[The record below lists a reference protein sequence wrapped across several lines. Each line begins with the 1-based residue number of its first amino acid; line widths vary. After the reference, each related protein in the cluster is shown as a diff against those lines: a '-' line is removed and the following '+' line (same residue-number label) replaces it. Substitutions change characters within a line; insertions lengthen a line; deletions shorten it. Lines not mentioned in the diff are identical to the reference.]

1 MGGVGLVVAVV
12 VAVGSHFVFGVVV
25 GDLTWV
31 LAGKEYGGLVVH
43 VKQLA
48 EPLVGPWSIGGNGE
62 SVGVCKLL
70 TTSGSTLIPLIRITT
85 YLTDVTSGSSI
96 PMC

>member
-25 GDLTWV
+25 GVRNFVFVYSFACFFVFLCLVTWV

-70 TTSGSTLIPLIRITT
+70 VF
-85 YLTDVTSGSSI
+85 DVV
-96 PMC
+96 